1 MKAIL
6 VCVFL
11 LKISSMKYFLL
22 TIFTVILIGC
32 KNQSNENTESS
43 SAKEVTEE
51 KTLTTAEAI
60 AYKYGF
66 EHWNEVNKI
75 AFTFNVDQGEN
86 HFERSFIWKPET
98 GAVEYTQ
105 GDQVV
110 SFMHLRPQD
119 SIQTQADKAF
129 LNDKYWLLTP
139 FQLVWDKN
147 LTITEAQN
155 VTAPISKETLN
166 KLTIVYPEDG
176 GGYTPGDAYDF
187 YFDNEYVIKEWVFR
201 KGNDKE
207 PTMIR
212 SWESPKQIG
221 NITFTTEFLDEA
233 STSKIYF
240 TNISIK

>member
-1 MKAIL
+1 MKALL

-11 LKISSMKYFLL
+11 LKLSFMKYVVLVCFITLL
-22 TIFTVILIGC
+22 VSCKDQPSDTSETTSIQETI
-32 KNQSNENTESS
+32 
-43 SAKEVTEE
+43 EE
-51 KTLTTAEAI
+51 KTLSTAEAI

-66 EHWNEVNKI
+66 EHWSEVKKI
-75 AFTFNVDQGEN
+75 AFTFNVDRGEN

-98 GAVEYTQ
+98 GAVEFSQ
-105 GDQVV
+105 GDQKV
-110 SFMHLRPQD
+110 SFMHLEPQD

-147 LTITEAQN
+147 LTISEAEN
-155 VTAPISKETLN
+155 EIAPISKDTLN
-166 KLTIVYPEDG
+166 KLTIVYPKK

-187 YFDNEYVIKEWVFR
+187 YFDKDFVIKEWVFR
-201 KGNDKE
+201 KSNAEE
-207 PTMIR
+207 PTMTR
-212 SWESPKQIG
+212 SWESPIQIG

-240 TNISIK
+240 TNISIQ